1 MKKLLVVLV
10 VLLTVGLFAVPVT
23 LNPYVANA
31 KVAGTVAFS
40 NAGFDT
46 TFDIDYAWNFGLGFG
61 EEADVA
67 GINLGVD
74 LVNGTISVSHLWA
87 ENDNL
92 ALDWYESQ
100 AFIGDY
106 SLGWFS
112 YMPTEVWGPLATFN
126 LKNLGLTLATLDSTT
141 VAAKLVVD
149 PITVAAFADFA
160 GYSFGDAGLE
170 VSGEIMDLA
179 FLAGFMTPDQYVLDL
194 AYSATLGPV
203 TLDPYFYIDNAGWYV
218 GSDFEIAPI
227 SILTLSGN
235 VEYDGAIAAYV
246 KAVLSH
252 NLGVLTAMWTYPAV
266 VQFHVAPM
274 ALEVGPVSLAAE
286 FGSGDY
292 ANWYDAYGNLVLDGD
307 MVADPTNVS
316 ATVNVTVTPTLGLGV
331 IADPTIAL
339 FGGYKVVGNDIAATL
354 NVTTAIYD
362 LVNVAFALDFFDLPA
377 WSLVFSYGVS
387 F

>member
-1 MKKLLVVLV
+1 MKKFLVVLV
-10 VLLTVGLFAVPVT
+10 VLLTVGLFAVPVA

-179 FLAGFMTPDQYVLDL
+179 FLAGFMTPGQYVLDL

-203 TLDPYFYIDNAGWYV
+203 TLNPYFYIDNAGWYV
-218 GSDFEIAPI
+218 GSNFEVAPI

-377 WSLVFSYGVS
+377 WSLVFSYSVS

>member
-23 LNPYVANA
+23 LEPDVSG
-31 KVAGTVAFS
+31 VSVTGTIALGQS
-40 NAGFDT
+40 GFDT
-46 TFDIDYAWNFGLGFG
+46 SFNVDLSDLSIGFG
-61 EEADVA
+61 ESAAVA

-74 LVNGTISVSHLWA
+74 LMAGTVSISHLYA

-92 ALDWYESQ
+92 ALDWYNSQ
-100 AFIGDY
+100 AFIGDD

-112 YMPTEVWGPLATFN
+112 YMPDEVWGPLATFN

-170 VSGEIMDLA
+170 VSGEIMGLG
-179 FLAGFMTPDQYVLDL
+179 FLAGFMTPGQYVLDL

-203 TLDPYFYIDNAGWYV
+203 TLDPYFYIDDATGWYV

-252 NLGVLTAMWTYPAV
+252 NLGTLTAKWTYPSV
-266 VQFHVAPM
+266 VKFHVAPM

-292 ANWYDAYGNLVLDGD
+292 ANWYDADGNLVLDGD

-316 ATVNVTVTPTLGLGV
+316 ATVDVTVTPTLGLGI

-354 NVTTAIYD
+354 KVTTAIYD

-377 WSLVFSYGVS
+377 WSLVFSYNVS